1 MKSLQKI
8 FIFIFLFYSISC
20 QKKSNISTMKFI
32 QSKTMSNLYLIKEL
46 PSDEKLVQTGI
57 IHYINENPPQNL
69 SSLPTLHFYK
79 YTEENNDTGFGNNG
93 TSYFL
98 DNLPDSGGFS
108 SEELENYADEKIA
121 ALSISICSD
130 DTTKYVGKFY
140 YYGLK
145 GLNNGFEKTDTI
157 LFNCKN

>member
-1 MKSLQKI
+1 
-8 FIFIFLFYSISC
+8 
-20 QKKSNISTMKFI
+20 
-32 QSKTMSNLYLIKEL
+32 MSNLYLIKDL
-46 PSDEKLVQTGI
+46 PNDEILVHKGI
-57 IHYINENPPQNL
+57 IYFINENPPQNI

-79 YTEENNDTGFGNNG
+79 YIVESNNVGFGKNG

-98 DNLPDSGGFS
+98 DKLPDSGGFS

-121 ALSISICSD
+121 AFSISICSD
-130 DTTKYVGKFY
+130 DSSKYVGKFY

-157 LFNCKN
+157 LFDCKN